1 MTRIKKSR
9 GTGQIGLRH
18 KPKAE
23 ARLDRERPIEAKK
36 KGSGKKSGSRNS
48 QLEAKSE
55 PNNQG
60 KNAKQDPRIGSKTPI
75 PLVLN
80 EVEKKLMDKPV
91 DFTPKAQLAK
101 AKAPQITPQQ
111 ELADI
116 EQDEKLMALLERVE
130 QGEILTGKDA
140 KYFNAK
146 TARHAQLMDMLGL
159 SDDADDDFV
168 DDEDDMDPLSKLEKT
183 DWKKQFLGE

>member
-36 KGSGKKSGSRNS
+36 KGAGKKSGSRNS

-91 DFTPKAQLAK
+91 EFTPKAQLTK
-101 AKAPQITPQQ
+101 AKAPQVAPEQ
-111 ELADI
+111 ELAQL

-146 TARHAQLMDMLGL
+146 TARHAELISLLGL
-159 SDDADDDFV
+159 DDDDEDFA
-168 DDEDDMDPLSKLEKT
+168 DDEDDLDPLSKLEKT

>member
-23 ARLDRERPIEAKK
+23 ARLDRERPVEAKK
-36 KGSGKKSGSRNS
+36 KGAGKKSGSRNS

-60 KNAKQDPRIGSKTPI
+60 RNAKQDPRIGSKTPI

-80 EVEKKLMDKPV
+80 DVEKKLMEKPV

-101 AKAPQITPQQ
+101 AKAPQLAPEQ
-111 ELADI
+111 ELAQL

-146 TARHAQLMDMLGL
+146 TARHAELISLLGL
-159 SDDADDDFV
+159 DDDEDDFV
-168 DDEDDMDPLSKLEKT
+168 DDEDELDPLSKLEKT